1 MPFLG
6 QCRKTFGETVER
18 PLREKIPMSGGHVR
32 IIYQDRAH
40 RRGPIRQFVLRRL
53 LVLCP
58 FTARRRWLWLFRGV
72 APRPTK
78 AARAS
83 IWLRQTDQAERWHC
97 REDGSISRP
106 SQGAES
112 RDSPKRSLKRIDLG
126 PSAASSF
133 GSSCGAAIIRG
144 LGNLRAHGDQ
154 ISLVLEAGAQF
165 RQLTRASCA

>member
-1 MPFLG
+1 MAASSLPFLG
-6 QCRKTFGETVER
+6 QCRKTFCETGGR

-83 IWLRQTDQAERWHC
+83 IWLRQTDRAERWHR
-97 REDGSISRP
+97 REDGSIS
-106 SQGAES
+106 SEKEA
-112 RDSPKRSLKRIDLG
+112 LC
-126 PSAASSF
+126 PSAEGHALSRSAILWEEATPAS
-133 GSSCGAAIIRG
+133 
-144 LGNLRAHGDQ
+144 
-154 ISLVLEAGAQF
+154 
-165 RQLTRASCA
+165 TASNA